1 MGAMDGSASAD
12 IDAPLAAVWAVVEDV
27 ASAPQWQASMDT
39 MDVRER
45 DAQGRAELCETAT
58 DVGPRTVRSVV
69 RFEYEPEHRLTWT
82 QVKGDLKHVVGSW
95 ELDDLGD
102 GRTRATYSLKGDPGR
117 ILGMLARGPMADK
130 VRAVII
136 DRRPG
141 ELKERVEGDM

>member
-27 ASAPQWQASMDT
+27 ASAPQWQGGMDT
-39 MDVRER
+39 MDVREH

-58 DVGPRTVRSVV
+58 DVGPRTVRSTV

-82 QVKGDLKHVVGSW
+82 QVKGDLKNVVGSW

-117 ILGMLARGPMADK
+117 ILGMLTRGPVADK
-130 VRAVII
+130 VRAVIV

-141 ELKERVEGDM
+141 ELKERVEGPA